1 MDPNKFRE
9 ARVEISKVCEK
20 IAVLVAD
27 KDGDAAKSDFEKAN
41 QLLDVL
47 TPEAEGEIQERS
59 VKNLSWKIKA
69 ASMAID
75 KMKPAKKPRKAKVLS
90 PEDLIDWTE
99 ERLATLSD
107 NYLGK
112 VFANLG
118 SDEGNTVFFSTTGKG
133 VRPSYQID
141 FGTEGIT
148 AFSGSGHK
156 PLKRILPGGPER
168 ISPPFSRSTIEAIL
182 NRKQMTL

>member
-1 MDPNKFRE
+1 MEPNKFRE
-9 ARVEISKVCEK
+9 ARIEIGQVCEH
-20 IAVLVAD
+20 IAVLVAN
-27 KDGDAAKSDFEKAN
+27 KEGEEAKSDFEKAN
-41 QLLDVL
+41 QLLDTL
-47 TPEAEGEIQERS
+47 TPKAEGEIQERS
-59 VKNLSWKIKA
+59 VKNLGLKIKA
-69 ASMAID
+69 ASMAIE
-75 KMKPAKKPRKAKVLS
+75 KMKPAKKPRRARTLS
-90 PEDLIDWTE
+90 PEEIIDWTQ

-118 SDEGNTVFFSTTGKG
+118 SDEGNIVYFSATGKG

-141 FGTEGIT
+141 FGNKKIT

-156 PLKRILPGGPER
+156 PLKRKLPGGTER

-182 NRKQMTL
+182 NRKQMSL

>member
-9 ARVEISKVCEK
+9 ARVEIGQVCAH
-20 IAVLVAD
+20 IAELVTN
-27 KDGDAAKSDFEKAN
+27 KDGEAAKSDFEKVN

-59 VKNLSWKIKA
+59 VKNLGLKIKA
-69 ASMAID
+69 ASIAIE
-75 KMKPAKKPRKAKVLS
+75 KMKPAKKPRKARVLS
-90 PEDLIDWTE
+90 PEELIDWTE
-99 ERLATLSD
+99 DRLATLSD

-112 VFANLG
+112 VFANIG
-118 SDEGNTVFFSTTGKG
+118 SDESNIVYFSATGKG

-141 FGTEGIT
+141 FGNKEIT

-156 PLKRILPGGPER
+156 PLKRVLPGGPER

-182 NRKQMTL
+182 NRKQMSL